1 MIFLANIFNLS
12 KLLRLLNRN
21 KNIIVGYFYISFPR
35 SAESL
40 DTNGSDSKSESQSD
54 DASESSASLSLDDDE
69 TESEESSDSGGGS
82 IVERIRLRRSTVVQG
97 SLSLNSASSSSSGG
111 R

>member
-40 DTNGSDSKSESQSD
+40 DTNGMTLEKALVDSKRAVNLFFNNKFEEARAIMESW
-54 DASESSASLSLDDDE
+54 
-69 TESEESSDSGGGS
+69 
-82 IVERIRLRRSTVVQG
+82 
-97 SLSLNSASSSSSGG
+97 
-111 R
+111 